1 MDWFLSDEVSAVVPL
16 LAAFDTA
23 AREGHITRAADQLGV
38 PQSSLSRRLK
48 ALEQAIGV
56 SLFQPAGRGVAL
68 TTAGRELHER
78 TRELVRNLDDA
89 ISTVRSHADPECG
102 FVRFG
107 FPLTLG
113 PVSIPSLLAGFHRS
127 APRIRLQLVQ
137 AHGEA
142 LAEMVRDGRLDLAV
156 MIPPPDD
163 LPVTVLG
170 HQPLLLH
177 VAATHRLGDRSRVD
191 LTELSQEHFIA
202 SPPSYHIRQYLESCC
217 AEAGFTPHIAFEI
230 SEFETIRV
238 LVTHGLGIA
247 LLPAAE
253 TASPDLVTIPVSG
266 ITDRT
271 IGLATGNHRLS
282 PTVTRLHHHITTHA
296 DKFIAATSINP
307 NPASAMK
314 FRG

>member
-1 MDWFLSDEVSAVVPL
+1 MDLFLSNATAAVVPL
-16 LAAFDTA
+16 LAAFDVA

-48 ALEQAIGV
+48 ALEQTIGV

-68 TTAGRELHER
+68 TPAGRELHER
-78 TRELVRNLDDA
+78 TRDLVRNLDDA
-89 ISTVRSHADPECG
+89 ISTVRSHADPDSG

-113 PVSIPSLLAGFHRS
+113 PVSIPSLLAEFHRS
-127 APRIRLQLVQ
+127 APRIRLRLVQ

-142 LAEMVRDGRLDLAV
+142 LAQMVRDGRLDLAV

-170 HQPLLLH
+170 RQRLLLH
-177 VAATHRLGDRSRVD
+177 VATTHRLGDRSQVD
-191 LTELSQEHFIA
+191 LAELSREQFIA
-202 SPPSYHIRQYLESCC
+202 SPASYHIRQYLESCC
-217 AEAGFTPHIAFEI
+217 AEAGFTPQVAFEI

-238 LVTHGLGIA
+238 LVRHGLGVA

-253 TASPDLVTIPVSG
+253 TAATDLVTIPVSG
-266 ITDRT
+266 IADRT
-271 IGLATGNHRLS
+271 IGLAAGNHRLS
-282 PTVTRLHHHITTHA
+282 PTATRLHRHITTHA
-296 DKFIAATSINP
+296 DRFIATTASRQNP
-307 NPASAMK
+307 PAQNQSLS
-314 FRG
+314 